1 MTTLIA
7 PIAGPI
13 LGGYISDNFHWG
25 WIFLI
30 NVPVGLF
37 CAFVCWRV
45 MAKRET
51 PTRKLPIDTIG
62 VAMLIVWVG
71 ALQIMLDL
79 GKNADWFQ
87 SPTIVIAALI
97 DGIGFLAWLL
107 WELTDAH
114 HAVDLR
120 LFKDRNFKIARA
132 SCREQGCKN
141 V

>member
-71 ALQIMLDL
+71 ALQDRKRVVEGKSVSVRVDL
-79 GKNADWFQ
+79 GGRRIIKKKNNTQ
-87 SPTIVIAALI
+87 
-97 DGIGFLAWLL
+97 
-107 WELTDAH
+107 
-114 HAVDLR
+114 
-120 LFKDRNFKIARA
+120 K
-132 SCREQGCKN
+132 Q
-141 V
+141 